1 MMPPGDCSNWELT
14 NDNNNVMMES
24 LVDDKT
30 FIFFKQ
36 TDDNKILIRIDPKFD
51 INLIEYPN
59 TFSIKENKGRIK
71 IYETSISNDIEISN
85 FLSFMFLNSNTLTKS
100 EMILFFQQINLPI
113 DDKINQIY
121 NQVNKID

>member
-1 MMPPGDCSNWELT
+1 MMHPGDCSNWELT

-51 INLIEYPN
+51 INMIEYPN

>member
-1 MMPPGDCSNWELT
+1 MMPPGDGSDWELT

-30 FIFFKQ
+30 FLFFKQ
-36 TDDNKILIRIDPKFD
+36 TYDNKILIRIDPKFD
-51 INLIEYPN
+51 INMIEYPN

-85 FLSFMFLNSNTLTKS
+85 FLSFMFFNSDTLTKS
-100 EMILFFQQINLPI
+100 EMILFFQEINLPI
-113 DDKINQIY
+113 DDRINQIY